1 MSCSCVEE
9 GKPCLERQEMELALE
24 EALDDQEGFDPAVI
38 AAEENLCSHLEQVKN
53 ELLGE
58 RNRAEQRVNEATT
71 DYGKMERRGALRR
84 ARERYDKASEEFQAL
99 SPWREG
105 GWRSRQLEE
114 KRLVAVA
121 GEKKP
126 PPGSDSGTGA

>member
-105 GWRSRQLEE
+105 GHKAMALAEAYPPGRAQRM
-114 KRLVAVA
+114 
-121 GEKKP
+121 KP